1 MVPNEL
7 HQCDCADIR
16 GAVRWCAAGRRAS
29 ASDGVPANRYESL
42 LWCTSPS
49 YAGGSYADGRAP
61 VWRVGLRFQINGRLR
76 LHRRNLSR
84 QRGGRKYRDGL
95 TEDRYESNH
104 KPHNN
109 PGNGH
114 GFLRPARRR
123 NRRDVRGRWGELPD
137 RVCDDRREWSR
148 DILLPKLQDRL
159 RPGTITAGAAS
170 DTSSI
175 TWISNGPN
183 QPPVVSAGP
192 NQTISLPSNSVFLNG
207 SVIDDGL
214 PVGGTLTSLWTELS
228 GPAPVSFSTPN
239 QAQTQAIFSQA
250 GTYVLQLTGNDS
262 QLSTSATTTVVVYP
276 PNQPPVVNP
285 GPDQT
290 LILPY
295 SVFLTFNG
303 TVTDDGLPAGN
314 PLTIQ
319 WSEFSGPDAA
329 TIYSPTSASTTMS
342 FQVPGIYIFQLSAS
356 DGQFTTTK
364 S

>member
-159 RPGTITAGAAS
+159 RPGYDYGRRGKRYVQHYMDLQRAEPAAS
-170 DTSSI
+170 CQRRSK
-175 TWISNGPN
+175 SNDL
-183 QPPVVSAGP
+183 VTFELRVSEW
-192 NQTISLPSNSVFLNG
+192 QCH
-207 SVIDDGL
+207 
-214 PVGGTLTSLWTELS
+214 
-228 GPAPVSFSTPN
+228 
-239 QAQTQAIFSQA
+239 
-250 GTYVLQLTGNDS
+250 
-262 QLSTSATTTVVVYP
+262 
-276 PNQPPVVNP
+276 
-285 GPDQT
+285 
-290 LILPY
+290 
-295 SVFLTFNG
+295 
-303 TVTDDGLPAGN
+303 
-314 PLTIQ
+314 
-319 WSEFSGPDAA
+319 
-329 TIYSPTSASTTMS
+329 
-342 FQVPGIYIFQLSAS
+342 
-356 DGQFTTTK
+356 
-364 S
+364 